1 MNSNDV
7 PLFIIASIILLL
19 IIYYAFGVIFYEP
32 ISNAGSLP
40 DLSSN
45 NNSSVESSDD
55 SNSKTRN
62 GSNGESTDVANS
74 SVGSANGSVDGSVN
88 GSVNSNVSD
97 IAKRAMG
104 GSDNILARGKYKSS
118 SYDTLNSGNLPDDV
132 GVFAVSDVTRNY
144 TDRFEPSDEPDV
156 NEVANV
162 NLNMKRDST
171 KEKYDVNSFL
181 PKENNKDWFE
191 TIDTVDVK
199 NAHLINIYRPI
210 GVNTIGQS
218 LRNPSYDLRG
228 NGDAICPQFVVSPWL
243 QSTIQPDR
251 SMKSL
256 C

>member
-7 PLFIIASIILLL
+7 PLFIITGVILLL
-19 IIYYAFGVIFYEP
+19 IIYYIFSVIFYEP
-32 ISNAGSLP
+32 INNEGSLP
-40 DLSSN
+40 DTHSAN
-45 NNSSVESSDD
+45 DSSVDNSKSHDSEDHSYAKSSD
-55 SNSKTRN
+55 S
-62 GSNGESTDVANS
+62 STHDNADH
-74 SVGSANGSVDGSVN
+74 SVDDHSVDN
-88 GSVNSNVSD
+88 LSD
-97 IAKRAMG
+97 IATRAMG
-104 GSDNILARGKYKSS
+104 GKNNALTRKSYKSS
-118 SYDTLNSGNLPDDV
+118 SYDTLNSGDLPNDV
-132 GVFAVSDVTRNY
+132 DVFAVSDVTRNY